1 MAEPFP
7 WQQAM
12 QFAFGQLR
20 LSPKAFWSMTM
31 HELNAAMAAY
41 TCAQFSEMSDYERGK
56 LQEALLRY
64 CELDTL
70 AMVMIYEAWREWCSE

>member
-41 TCAQFSEMSDYERGK
+41 TAQVSPP
-56 LQEALLRY
+56 LLRD
-64 CELDTL
+64 ELDQL
-70 AMVMIYEAWREWCSE
+70 MQQHPDRS